1 MGSDYGTN
9 PSALINDRLPQG
21 TSEQAWVKAAHRH
34 LAPAVVN
41 VAVWKSG
48 RVWWCEFFV
57 AVDIHVHHV
66 RKHHEF

>member
-21 TSEQAWVKAAHRH
+21 TSEQAWVKSAHKH

-41 VAVWKSG
+41 VAVWKGLSL
-48 RVWWCEFFV
+48 CEFFV

-66 RKHHEF
+66 RKHH